1 MKKTPHLGRDGKL
14 IRAGN
19 MVCDDDYETM
29 RTRINSDVSRCMNGL
44 ISQTRNRQGRAT
56 TIFSD
61 MYMKLEIGIV
71 LMLVIMVFIC
81 LMLRFLIVRP
91 LVSYNESIK
100 KGKYSL

>member
-1 MKKTPHLGRDGKL
+1 
-14 IRAGN
+14 

-29 RTRINSDVSRCMNGL
+29 RTRINSDVSRCMNRL

-81 LMLRFLIVRP
+81 LMLRFLIV
-91 LVSYNESIK
+91 
-100 KGKYSL
+100 